1 MQDPALAFILQE
13 ALALLDAGETP
24 ESISERFP
32 DVSAKLLPLL
42 HLAATLQDTA
52 EDAIEV
58 PLEALHEIGDF
69 LLERFDDLTEHRTD

>member
-1 MQDPALAFILQE
+1 
-13 ALALLDAGETP
+13 
-24 ESISERFP
+24 
-32 DVSAKLLPLL
+32 LPLL

-69 LLERFDDLTEHRTD
+69 LQERFDDLTEHRTD

>member
-1 MQDPALAFILQE
+1 MQDPALTYILEE
-13 ALALLDAGETP
+13 ALSRLDAGETP

-32 DVSAKLLPLL
+32 DVAATLLPLL

-58 PLEALHEIGDF
+58 PLEALHEIGEF
-69 LLERFDDLTEHRTD
+69 LQERFDDLSEHRTD